1 MFSKPLVHFHGLPL
15 LGNLGGCIFFFNVF
29 AHFTHSYFK
38 LFSSYLG
45 SKSSVPFPERLAT
58 PVPSVHVVPSARGL
72 LPRQEGAEARAGPAD
87 RGRRDSGFSPALY
100 YDLVCSATE
109 ALSLRIAS
117 PCAGIEPSPLPVV
130 VFLCVGPIGVGRRR
144 AGLGPGDDDALLQ
157 SHRRDEKFVSWGRPC
172 PASCLPYRGAVG
184 PAGEAGSHHARPRKP
199 GRAGGDVLTRR
210 HGQRDRT
217 PGTRRTL
224 RGRARASERSGEGG
238 DGGEGERGA
247 CRGPPPAAAARAAE
261 GAACGDLEVLSLELA
276 LQPRTDTVRPKEEPS
291 KVGAGPVE
299 AHSFDVRA
307 KC

>member
-1 MFSKPLVHFHGLPL
+1 M
-15 LGNLGGCIFFFNVF
+15 
-29 AHFTHSYFK
+29 
-38 LFSSYLG
+38 
-45 SKSSVPFPERLAT
+45 
-58 PVPSVHVVPSARGL
+58 
-72 LPRQEGAEARAGPAD
+72 
-87 RGRRDSGFSPALY
+87 
-100 YDLVCSATE
+100 
-109 ALSLRIAS
+109 
-117 PCAGIEPSPLPVV
+117 V

-172 PASCLPYRGAVG
+172 PASRLPYRGAVG

-199 GRAGGDVLTRR
+199 GRAAETCSHVGVGSVTAHLV
-210 HGQRDRT
+210 HSELCGAEPEPAKGQ
-217 PGTRRTL
+217 
-224 RGRARASERSGEGG
+224 ARAETEERESGARVG
-238 DGGEGERGA
+238 DPGQQQLPGR
-247 CRGPPPAAAARAAE
+247 RRAAE